1 MKRAALLAALTVAV
15 ALVCAAA
22 FASGAS
28 TPALRWAKPLISNSY
43 QARFSPDGK
52 WISFSRFTTTKSILC
67 LIHPDGTGYHCL
79 TSLPG
84 NVPTGGSWLP
94 DSKSMIVS
102 AGTRTY
108 HLYRVRLNGTVTELT
123 NGGNDDSPSVSADG
137 KWVVFLSTR
146 ATDRNYDDLYLLNLT
161 SGQSRL
167 LTHTAD
173 DKSSPAF
180 SPNGKLIVFSDQV
193 FTGASLDE
201 LNLATGQI
209 ATLYTDTSHTATV
222 DSPVF
227 SPDGRYIAFG
237 IGNGT
242 PESSYLYDRFESTYL
257 YDRQTTE
264 LRKLIGAHVS
274 APAGGQGQARV
285 GVTGV
290 VPSSFSPDGKW
301 LAYARQ
307 PGRIRNGVLFTH
319 GYSSVYL
326 ARVTGFRAGPHRR

>member
-1 MKRAALLAALTVAV
+1 VKRTTLLAALITVAV

-22 FASGAS
+22 LASGAS
-28 TPALRWAKPLISNSY
+28 APVFLRAKPLISNSY
-43 QARFSPDGK
+43 QARFSPDGN
-52 WISFSRFTTTKSILC
+52 WVSFSHYAPTKSVLC
-67 LIHPDGTGYHCL
+67 LIHPDGSAYHCL
-79 TSLPG
+79 KSVPG

-108 HLYRVRLNGTVTELT
+108 HLYRVTLNGTVTELT
-123 NGGNDDSPSVSADG
+123 SGSNDDSPSVSADG

-146 ATDRNYDDLYLLNLT
+146 ATDNNYTDLYLLNLA
-161 SGQSRL
+161 SSQSRL

-173 DKSSPAF
+173 AKASPAF
-180 SPNGKLIVFSDQV
+180 SPNGNVVVFSDQV

-201 LNLATGQI
+201 LNLATGRI

-222 DSPVF
+222 DSPVC

-242 PESSYLYDRFESTYL
+242 PKSSYPYDRLESTYL
-257 YDRQTTE
+257 YDRQA
-264 LRKLIGAHVS
+264 LGLHKLIGYNVAK
-274 APAGGQGQARV
+274 PAGGRGQARV

-301 LAYARQ
+301 LAYDRQ
-307 PGRIRNGVLFTH
+307 PGRVRDGVLSTY

-326 ARVTGFRAGPHRR
+326 ARVTGFAAPPTH